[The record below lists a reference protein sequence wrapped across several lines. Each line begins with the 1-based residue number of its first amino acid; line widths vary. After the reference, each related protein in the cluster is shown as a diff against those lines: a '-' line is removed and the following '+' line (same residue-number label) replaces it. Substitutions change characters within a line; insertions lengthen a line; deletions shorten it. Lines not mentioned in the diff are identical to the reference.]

1 MEYSMTRILTA
12 SVLALSLAA
21 GVTGPASAQSYNA
34 PAGIPTV
41 TAPGGL
47 NDAGAVQRST
57 VRDTRLGTLPADAD
71 LTTGSVR
78 RPHHAR

>member
-1 MEYSMTRILTA
+1 MSRILAA
-12 SVLALSLAA
+12 SVLALALTTA
-21 GVTGPASAQSYNA
+21 ASAQSYNA

-47 NDAGAVQRST
+47 VDDVGGVQRST
-57 VRDTRLGTLPADAD
+57 VRDTRLGTLPADAN

-78 RPHHAR
+78 RTHHAR

>member
-1 MEYSMTRILTA
+1 MYGRLFVA
-12 SVLALSLAA
+12 K
-21 GVTGPASAQSYNA
+21 
-34 PAGIPTV
+34 
-41 TAPGGL
+41 GGL